1 MKLFAII
8 EEKSTDKTTQL
19 YVDERDGRN
28 VLKIISV
35 AQGRI
40 VHVEKE
46 VLGCFKNFILGTN
59 RKYLGSIHGYEVIL
73 DKDSHLLHY
82 FKEGKEDYQK
92 LLTMNGSPCGM
103 ADIPGYSPYKGKR
116 PKKNRKY
123 VCGDAVIVLEI
134 AVVLSLGFFA
144 GTLNVVARGEVINL
158 ASSVTYILDVEEK
171 DKFDKPISY
180 DDIKDYIYNRSG
192 INSEVVK
199 DFLWNPELVA
209 DVMPCYEGTNLGI
222 ISRIRHNDLGI
233 VDYTEREKQTEDTNG
248 YYSYENVL
256 HVRDYDEFGFDPKSK
271 IAKTTAHE
279 YVHLLQT
286 QDCYPFVKEA
296 IDEIIVHEYYFDSGL
311 STDSYSYRKAC
322 KYLKVLMEIVGS
334 DAVWDNS
341 FRRGS
346 TMLDDAVEPYL
357 TSEEFKEF
365 KRILNLH
372 PYHNKEVLDASWS
385 KLETILDKIHLNKNG
400 YSMYSDSLINCIL
413 KDGIYNRLYFRASLL
428 EKVSSYYRTD
438 TLSYRDAVEMGYM
451 WILLVQPASK
461 EQYFDKTY
469 WPDASRCRY
478 IEPLI
483 DCHILE
489 AYYYDDSWYGVIELK
504 DGTLVS
510 VKYALEKNLVEERF
524 ELEKVVSIEEY
535 EEQPFNQYYYFC
547 PLVKC
552 TMDEEHEQIIL
563 PDRIN
568 ISVDRTLKTPVPEGK
583 RNHLTERRGASEK

>member
-1 MKLFAII
+1 MESIAIL
-8 EEKSTDKTTQL
+8 EERSIDKTTQL
-19 YVDERDGRN
+19 FVDKKNGKK
-28 VLKIISV
+28 VLRIISV
-35 AQGRI
+35 AQGKI
-40 VHVEKE
+40 APVEKN
-46 VLGCFKNFILGTN
+46 VFDCFKNFLLGTN
-59 RKYLGSIHGYEVIL
+59 RKYLGSFHGYDVIL

-82 FKEGKEDYQK
+82 IRDGKEDYEK
-92 LLTMNGSPCGM
+92 LLTMNGSPCSVT
-103 ADIPGYSPYKGKR
+103 DIPGYSPYKGKR

-123 VCGDAVIVLEI
+123 VFGDVVIVLEI

-144 GTLNVVARGEVINL
+144 GTLNVVADGEVVNL
-158 ASSVTYILDVEEK
+158 ASSVTYILDIEEK

-209 DVMPCYEGTNLGI
+209 EIMPCYEGTNLGI
-222 ISRIRHNDLGI
+222 IARIRHNDLDI
-233 VDYTEREKQTEDTNG
+233 VDYTKEEKLMEETNG
-248 YYSYENVL
+248 YYSYENIL
-256 HVRDYDEFGFDPKSK
+256 HVRDYDEFSFDPKSQ
-271 IAKTTAHE
+271 IAKTAAHE

-286 QDCYPFVKEA
+286 QDSYPFVRES

-311 STDSYSYRKAC
+311 STDRYSYRTAC
-322 KYLKVLMEIVGS
+322 KYLKVLMEIVGP

-341 FRRGS
+341 FKRGS

-365 KRILNLH
+365 KRILSLH
-372 PYHNKEVLDASWS
+372 PYHNKEELDASWS
-385 KLETILDKIHLNKNG
+385 KLETILDRIHLNKNG

-413 KDGIYNRLYFRASLL
+413 NDGVYNRVYFRASLL
-428 EKVSSYYRTD
+428 EKGSSYYRTD
-438 TLSYRDAVEMGYM
+438 TLSYRDAVERGYM
-451 WILLVQPASK
+451 WIILVQPASRK
-461 EQYFDKTY
+461 QYFDKTY

-483 DCHILE
+483 DCCILE

-510 VKYALEKNLVEERF
+510 VKYALEKNLVEEHF
-524 ELEKVVSIEEY
+524 ELERVVSIKEY
-535 EEQPFNQYYYFC
+535 KDQPFNQYYNFY

-568 ISVDRTLKTPVPEGK
+568 ISVDRTLKTPVSEGK
-583 RNHLTERRGASEK
+583 QYNLIERRGENEK